1 MGIDALILLA
11 AFVMLPPRQALLSL
25 LGGVALNFAVA
36 TNQQPGRYLG
46 VSVTRSAV
54 AARPWRRLQP

>member
-25 LGGVALNFAVA
+25 LGGVALKFVVA
-36 TNQQPGRYLG
+36 INHRPGRYLG
-46 VSVTRSAV
+46 V
-54 AARPWRRLQP
+54 

>member
-11 AFVMLPPRQALLSL
+11 ALVMRPPRQVRKPLLD
-25 LGGVALNFAVA
+25 GVALNFAVA
-36 TNQQPGRYLG
+36 TNQPPGRYLG
-46 VSVTRSAV
+46 VSITRSAV